1 MARRL
6 LSVAALS
13 LLAASTSFA
22 QAPTAPPSF
31 ISASSL
37 AAEQMNPKLVLLHVG
52 DKDAYAK
59 EHIPG
64 AHFVDLSMITTAN
77 PPRQNE
83 LPAPADLE
91 AKLEALGISDDS
103 RIVVYFGNAEFPLA
117 TRVAFTLDYA
127 GLGARTS
134 ILDGGLDAWVE
145 AGNGISSEAVAAPR
159 PGSLTIKPREGATVD
174 LAAVRAGLD
183 APAAHVLD
191 ARPVESYTGADD
203 RGGAI
208 KRPGHIPGAVNL
220 PYSSFFNADKTV
232 KSADELKKMFAA
244 AGFTPGQPVVSYCT
258 SGVQATVPVVVGRML
273 GYDVKLFDG
282 SYQEWSASDA
292 PVVKA
297 ATPR

>member
-1 MARRL
+1 MARRIVSAL
-6 LSVAALS
+6 LV
-13 LLAASTSFA
+13 LLFAASPSFA
-22 QAPTAPPSF
+22 QAPAGTPSF
-31 ISASSL
+31 ISASAL

-52 DKDAYAK
+52 DKEAYAK

-64 AHFVDLSMITTAN
+64 AHFVELPMITTAN

-83 LPAPADLE
+83 LPAPAELE

-103 RIVVYFGNAEFPLA
+103 RIVIYFGNAEFPLA

-127 GLGARTS
+127 GLGSRTS
-134 ILDGGLDAWVE
+134 ILDGGLDAWVA
-145 AGNGISSEAVAAPR
+145 AGNGISSEPVPAPK
-159 PGSLTIKPREGATVD
+159 PGTLTVKPREGAVVD

-183 APAAHVLD
+183 AATPHVLD

-208 KRPGHIPGAVNL
+208 KRPGHIPGAINL
-220 PYSSFFNADKTV
+220 PYSTFFNADKTI
-232 KSADELKKMFAA
+232 KSADELKQMFST
-244 AGFTPGQPVVSYCT
+244 AGFAPGTPVVSYCT
-258 SGVQATVPVVVGRML
+258 SGVQATVPVIVGRML

-297 ATPR
+297 GTPK

>member
-1 MARRL
+1 MARRIIPALAISL
-6 LSVAALS
+6 LSAA
-13 LLAASTSFA
+13 AAFA
-22 QAPTAPPSF
+22 QAPAGTPTF
-31 ISASSL
+31 VSASAL
-37 AAEQMNPKLVLLHVG
+37 AADLRNPKLVLLHVG
-52 DKDAYAK
+52 DKDAYAR

-103 RIVVYFGNAEFPLA
+103 RVVVYFGNGEFPLA

-127 GLGARTS
+127 GLGARTA
-134 ILDGGLDAWVE
+134 ILDGGLSAWVA
-145 AGNGISSEAVAAPR
+145 AGNGISSEPVPAPR
-159 PGSLTIKPREGATVD
+159 PGSLTVKVREGATID

-183 APAAHVLD
+183 APAPHVLD

-220 PYSSFFNADKTV
+220 PYSTFFKADKTL
-232 KSADELKKMFAA
+232 KSTDDLKKMFSD
-244 AGFTPGQPVVSYCT
+244 AGFTPGTPLVSYCT
-258 SGVQATVPVVVGRML
+258 SGVQATVPVIVGRML